1 MFISI
6 FDKEEADKVN
16 RGDMRMFN
24 NVLKDK
30 LEEAKDRLIT
40 EKEDARFIAGIAFT
54 LKLILGDLDK

>member
-40 EKEDARFIAGIAFT
+40 
-54 LKLILGDLDK
+54 